1 VAKLLFQV
9 PTPLPTQLPKPKVL
23 SPLDELLW
31 SVIGLLLTVS
41 GVFVEVSL
49 SIPTFTWPIDWSQ
62 LQTYSLG
69 STLQVGAVL
78 LIGCMGGKN
87 AAALSQIAYLALG
100 LSGVQVFAQ
109 GGGLGYWQEPT
120 FGYLLGFLPA
130 AWLCGYVAFRQPR
143 RFDAIVLSCL
153 IGLLVIHLL
162 GLVYLSGLSLLGL
175 LPESLWSAIVQYSFT
190 PLLGQLLMVCAV
202 SLIAF
207 TFRRLLFY

>member
-1 VAKLLFQV
+1 VVKLQSQE
-9 PTPLPTQLPKPKVL
+9 PTLLSQPPKLRVL

-31 SVIGLLLTVS
+31 AVIGLLLTIS

-49 SIPTFTWPIDWSQ
+49 PVPTLTWPIDLGN
-62 LQTYSLG
+62 LQTYSLV

-78 LIGCMGGKN
+78 LIGCVGGKN

-130 AWLCGYVAFRQPR
+130 AWLCGYVAFRQRR
-143 RFDAIVLSCL
+143 RFDAIVLACL
-153 IGLLVIHLL
+153 LGLLVIHLA
-162 GLVYLSGLSLLGL
+162 GLIYLSGLSLFGFLS
-175 LPESLWSAIVQYSFT
+175 ESWWSTVQQYSLA
-190 PLLGQLLMVCAV
+190 PLPGQLLIICAV
-202 SLIAF
+202 ALISF
-207 TFRRLLFY
+207 LFRCLLFY

>member
-1 VAKLLFQV
+1 MAKLLFQV
-9 PTPLPTQLPKPKVL
+9 PTPLPSKFPKSQVL

-31 SVIGLLLTVS
+31 AIIGLLLTVS
-41 GVFVEVSL
+41 GVFIEVSL
-49 SIPTFTWPIDWSQ
+49 SIPTGWPLAWGEMQ
-62 LQTYSLG
+62 AYSLG

-78 LIGCMGGKN
+78 LIGCVGGKN

-100 LSGVQVFAQ
+100 LSGAQVFAQ

-130 AWLCGYVAFRQPR
+130 AWLCGYIAFRQPR

-153 IGLLVIHLL
+153 VGLLVIHLL
-162 GLVYLSGLSLLGL
+162 GLVYLTGLSLFGS
-175 LPESLWSAIVQYSFT
+175 LPEGWWSAVLQYSFT
-190 PLLGQLLMVCAV
+190 PFPGQLLMICAV

-207 TFRRLLFY
+207 IFRRLLFY